1 MKNKKNIYNNLTKL
15 ILIVVI
21 IQNPIIY
28 YYSSGLIVF
37 LLIPLIF
44 IEFIIFF
51 WLFVVIIRDDF
62 GLSTKLQKRGLLI
75 AVLIFVFSITYSEQT
90 IEYLD
95 WHIRRSSREEIVNL
109 IKNKK
114 IKTNIKYRNR
124 VILLEKWNLP
134 PISNGGNEILVDY
147 YSDNKIT
154 VEFFINRGFLD
165 HYSAFVYTNS
175 LQKINNLNEHIKYT
189 KSDKSLNYKID
200 NNWYR
205 VSY

>member
-165 HYSAFVYTNS
+165 HYSEFVYTNS